1 MPQRTALVSATQSLH
16 APAMRLALFFALAAC
31 GDDATGSDGG
41 AGTDAARADAARPDS
56 GSQDSAVPIADSG
69 SDGGEVDTWSNFAA
83 DWFMTYCNECHNI
96 GGDTMRDYRMFD
108 DVMNDAAEIRC
119 GVNPT
124 ALPGCPAFPPP
135 ARFPIGSGP
144 HPDEASR
151 LRLVRW
157 IDDGLRM

>member
-1 MPQRTALVSATQSLH
+1 MKIAL
-16 APAMRLALFFALAAC
+16 LFLLAAC
-31 GDDATGSDGG
+31 GDDSTTAD
-41 AGTDAARADAARPDS
+41 AGVRSDAARADSGGVDS
-56 GSQDSAVPIADSG
+56 GARDSAVPIVDGGG
-69 SDGGEVDTWSNFAA
+69 SDGGEADTWSNFAA

-108 DVMNDAAEIRC
+108 DVMNDATEIRC

-124 ALPGCPAFPPP
+124 ALPGCAAFPPP
-135 ARFPIGSGP
+135 AQFPIGSGP